1 MAEAL
6 LGLGGNVGD
15 VRAAL
20 TEAIALFA
28 DGRDVTLRS
37 ASSHYLTPPW
47 GVLEQ
52 PRFTNMAIVVDTTLS
67 PRALLERAMNIESA
81 FDRDRYRERR
91 WGPRPVDID
100 LLSYDNLVM
109 DEPGLTLPHPRL
121 FERAFVLVPLNEIVP
136 GRVIAGR
143 NIKDAL
149 KALDDR
155 GIERLPPLSFSS

>member
-6 LGLGGNVGD
+6 LGFGGNVGD
-15 VRAAL
+15 VRRTL
-20 TEAIALFA
+20 NEAVALFA
-28 DGRDVTLRS
+28 DGKDVTLRF

-52 PRFTNMAIVVDTTLS
+52 PRFTNMAIVVVTTLS
-67 PRALLERAMNIESA
+67 ARALLERAMNVESA

-100 LLSYDNLVM
+100 LLSYDNLVVN
-109 DEPGLTLPHPRL
+109 EPGLILPHPRL

-143 NIKDAL
+143 NIKEAL
-149 KALDDR
+149 AALDDR
-155 GIERLPPLSFSS
+155 GIERLPPLPRS

>member
-6 LGLGGNVGD
+6 LGFGGNVGD

-20 TEAIALFA
+20 NEAVTLFA
-28 DGRDVTLRS
+28 DGKEVTLR
-37 ASSHYLTPPW
+37 AQSSHYRTPPW

-52 PRFTNMAIVVDTTLS
+52 PSFVNLAIRVETALS

-81 FDRDRYRERR
+81 FDRDRYRVKR

-100 LLSYDNLVM
+100 VLSYDNLVI
-109 DEPGLTLPHPRL
+109 DEPGLILPHPRM

-143 NIKDAL
+143 NIREAL
-149 KALDDR
+149 AALDER
-155 GIERLPPLSFSS
+155 GIERLPPLTPP

>member
-6 LGLGGNVGD
+6 LGFGGNVGD
-15 VRAAL
+15 VRTTL
-20 TEAIALFA
+20 NEAVALFA
-28 DGRDVTLRS
+28 DGKDVTLRF

-52 PRFTNMAIVVDTTLS
+52 PRFTNMAIVVDTALS
-67 PRALLERAMNIESA
+67 PRALLQRAMNIESA
-81 FDRDRYRERR
+81 FDRDRYREKR

-100 LLSYDNLVM
+100 LLSYDNLTI
-109 DEPGLTLPHPRL
+109 DEPGLILPHPRL

-149 KALDDR
+149 ATLVAR
-155 GIERLPPLSFSS
+155 GIERLPPLRSP